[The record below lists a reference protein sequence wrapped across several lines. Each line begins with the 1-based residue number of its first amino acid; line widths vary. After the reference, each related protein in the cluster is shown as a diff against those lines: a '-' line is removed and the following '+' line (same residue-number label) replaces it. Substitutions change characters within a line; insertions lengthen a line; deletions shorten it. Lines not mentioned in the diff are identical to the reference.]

1 VFWPRSLRRSLPG
14 IVASVMMLSGVLLF
28 LAGPMLPVWAG
39 GGHTDRLL
47 QGDTVVSVDPPDV
60 VITMGSTVSV
70 DIRVEDVTDLY
81 YALVVVIFD
90 PAVLEVVDADS
101 STAGVQ
107 IEPGAF
113 LSAGGTAEYNDV
125 IQEDGE
131 IYFGQA
137 ADDDP
142 VSGSGV
148 LAIITFRGKAAG
160 SSQIVFDE
168 DYFWLGDEGLDPIDA
183 SVEDGIV
190 IVVSGAVP
198 PTSSTATATEATTA
212 TTTPTPGSS
221 PVGTP
226 TPVSKPT
233 FTPVPT
239 SVPGQTATPIPTRTP
254 VPTPQPTSVVQSRTM
269 QIWPERRIGVA
280 SRLREGATSYADTEV
295 LPFGTFSPSPGETVE
310 ARTYL
315 DFPIGVFPLGTDVKR
330 ATLYVYVDGVS
341 GTGEGILGV
350 HRVLQPWDEAGWGGV
365 PAAWPAFLASPVA
378 VAEFNL
384 DVEHVMLP
392 GVRSGP
398 RLARVVPDSPLPT
411 PTFPSSGLPTPTATA
426 VPTTKPTATLAATQ
440 TPVPTKSPTLPTSM
454 PTSTPVLPPAAL
466 TFALDEM
473 AGRWITWDITALVR
487 AWLADQVD
495 DYGLAL
501 ALAPD
506 SDGGTESVGGVLLA
520 RWLAIDDPD
529 TVPYLIADIDIY
541 PVTPTPTPA
550 PLLPVAG
557 SSAGWGWGGAVVSLL
572 GAVLLVIGLGL
583 AVRRKAGL

>member
-28 LAGPMLPVWAG
+28 LAGLVLPAWAG
-39 GGHTDRLL
+39 DGHTDRLL
-47 QGDTVVSVDPPDV
+47 QGDTVVSIDPPDV

-101 STAGVQ
+101 SMAGVQ

-113 LSAGGTAEYNDV
+113 LGTDETVEYNEV
-125 IQEDGE
+125 IQEGGE

-148 LAIITFRGKAAG
+148 LATITFRGKAAG
-160 SSQIVFDE
+160 SSQIVIDE
-168 DYFWLGDEGLDPIDA
+168 EYSGLGDQELDSIDA
-183 SVEDGIV
+183 SVEDGTIT
-190 IVVSGAVP
+190 VVSGTIP
-198 PTSSTATATEATTA
+198 PTSSTATVTATITA

-221 PVGTP
+221 PMQTP
-226 TPVSKPT
+226 SPT
-233 FTPVPT
+233 ARPTTAPT
-239 SVPGQTATPIPTRTP
+239 SAPGQTATPLPKHTP
-254 VPTPQPTSVVQSRTM
+254 VPTPQPTSPVQSRTM

-280 SRLREGATSYADTEV
+280 SGLREGATLYADAEV
-295 LPFGTFSPSPGETVE
+295 LPFGTFSLSPGETVE

-350 HRVLQPWDEAGWGGV
+350 HRVLQPWDETGWSGV

-392 GVRSGP
+392 GVRSSPG
-398 RLARVVPDSPLPT
+398 LACVVPDSPLPT

-440 TPVPTKSPTLPTSM
+440 TPVPTKSPTLPTS
-454 PTSTPVLPPAAL
+454 TPVLSPAAS

-529 TVPYLIADIDIY
+529 TVPYLIADVDIY

-557 SSAGWGWGGAVVSLL
+557 NSAGWGWGGAVVSLL

-583 AVRRKAGL
+583 AVRCKAGL